1 MTMKRIGSMMV
12 TLILLLSAVLTVLP
26 TSALAAGS
34 TPDISLGA
42 GALTAGN
49 KVWFGSYSNL
59 LLLWRV
65 LQSGDG
71 KALLI
76 SNDTLGLTNFN
87 QSTSDGN
94 AWSGSKAQTWCKDFK
109 NDKNFT
115 ASEQAAILATTIE
128 ETNDKT
134 YNDKPYYYKGGY
146 GGTYYYGAAPLNG
159 EYFFFLSAKE
169 ADTLFASDDD
179 RKASGASSSYW
190 WLRSPLSYYAF
201 FSGIVDLD
209 GWVNRDSVDIIDGA
223 RPAFNLN
230 LSSVLYTTAV
240 SGETDA
246 WKLGLY
252 DSNMTV
258 NEGSGGVTRSG
269 STVTVPYS
277 ITGTN
282 AGNANKV
289 ALLIT
294 NKNDTWSA
302 TNGWSSG
309 AAKLYYET
317 QALTAT
323 SGMVSF
329 TLPDSLKDKVCGTD
343 YKAWLLAVDE
353 NGNHESD
360 YASAPVSVT
369 IPEDAEKYP
378 LWIGGVQADEN
389 NCNNLSTN
397 HWSYNPATH
406 TLTLSGYG
414 YGGKGYNYS
423 GSYYAGIYYNGTD
436 ALTISLANSNSV
448 TQTKN
453 YGDPGDCPIVIDSAA
468 ALTITGSGSLAALQ
482 GNKWNYGPA
491 ILSSGPIT
499 LSGGTVNAVGAYYN
513 GIKAPSVTVKS
524 TVTSVDIKGT
534 GDSAKAVD
542 GTLINEMGGVGYNK
556 WNKPT
561 KIAANTTGAVLTYQ
575 HVVFPIAKYTI
586 EFDPNGGS
594 GSIAPVTVE
603 EGQTYELPACGFT
616 PPTDKKFNWWDVHG
630 IDLIGIP
637 GTPAVITSNCADENG
652 IVTIK
657 ALWIDADKAPQA
669 TVKTAPVNRTHN
681 YNGASHALVE
691 AGEAE
696 GGTMQYALGEDDTTA
711 PTSGW
716 SESIPTGVN
725 PVGYFIWYKAV
736 GDNAH
741 RDSDAAC
748 VTAAIYPGF
757 AKVTAKDQTIK
768 EGEGIQTGTS
778 WATLKEAGSGHTL
791 SAVTLT
797 VDADAKT
804 ITPSAAKIQDANGK
818 DVTNYYG
825 SFSYVD
831 GALTVVPKI
840 SATVTFT
847 VVNGS
852 WDDGTKDD
860 IAVPLEGYEGDTL
873 KLTAAQIPGVGSK
886 PNDTF
891 KAGSWDTTPSTETAF
906 ADGSETTY
914 IYTYAA
920 KDAISQTV
928 TFKVVNGSWDDGT
941 AGDKTVT
948 LTGHEGDTLKLSAVQ
963 IPAVGGKPAASYQV
977 GSWDVTPSTETAIT
991 GPTTYTYTYA
1001 AVISYSTVS
1010 GDGQEWRIDSN
1021 GDMEF
1026 IVKRSVNDELTF
1038 PNFRSAALDGQGLN
1052 AGEYDTAQGSLI
1064 FTLKAAKA
1072 KTLALGAHT
1081 LTFTFTDG
1089 TATAAFTLKP
1099 VAGSFEDVAV
1109 PSTSFTF
1116 KKVWEGGSEKS
1127 IDFTLYKMGDTVY
1140 HHGFDKKIVSKTEWQ
1155 YNAWFSEAVACYV
1168 IEEPVPGYKTVYENV
1183 GVYAGITDRCC
1194 DGGTIVNYKVPKTGD
1209 DANLTL
1215 WIGCALAG
1223 LAVVSVAVFAG
1234 KRKKAQS
1241 K

>member
-1 MTMKRIGSMMV
+1 MKEKMKKGMELALSMM
-12 TLILLLSAVLTVLP
+12 LAVLMISGVFM
-26 TSALAAGS
+26 LAPAVAAASEGD
-34 TPDISLGA
+34 TITLGA
-42 GALTAGN
+42 GAITTDSRVYFGN
-49 KVWFGSYSNL
+49 QI
-59 LLLWRV
+59 LWRV

-87 QSTSDGN
+87 QSASDGN
-94 AWSGSKAQTWCKDFK
+94 AWSGSTAQTWCKDFK
-109 NDKNFT
+109 NDTNFT

-146 GGTYYYGAAPLNG
+146 GGIYYYGAAPLNG

-179 RKASGASSSYW
+179 RRASGASSSYW
-190 WLRSPLSYYAF
+190 WLRSPHSSYS
-201 FSGIVDLD
+201 SGIVDLD
-209 GWVNRDSVDIIDGA
+209 GWVYYDNVNFSYGA

-230 LSSVLYTTAV
+230 LSSVLFSSLISSSSNQY
-240 SGETDA
+240 
-246 WKLGLY
+246 KLTLY

-258 NEGSGGVTRSG
+258 NEGSGGVSRSG
-269 STVTVPYS
+269 STVTMPYS
-277 ITGTN
+277 ITGSD
-282 AGNANKV
+282 AGNANKM

-294 NKNDTWSA
+294 GKNDAWSA
-302 TNGWSSG
+302 TDGWSSG

-317 QALTAT
+317 QAVSAA
-323 SGMVSF
+323 SGTVSF

-360 YASAPVSVT
+360 YLSAPVSVT

-423 GSYYAGIYYNGTD
+423 GSYYAGIYYNG
-436 ALTISLANSNSV
+436 
-448 TQTKN
+448 
-453 YGDPGDCPIVIDSAA
+453 
-468 ALTITGSGSLAALQ
+468 
-482 GNKWNYGPA
+482 
-491 ILSSGPIT
+491 
-499 LSGGTVNAVGAYYN
+499 
-513 GIKAPSVTVKS
+513 IKAPSVTVKS

-542 GTLINEMGGVGYNK
+542 GTLINEMSGVGYNK

-603 EGQTYELPACGFT
+603 EGESYTLPDCGFD
-616 PPTDKKFNWWDVHG
+616 PPENKKFNWWDVHG

-637 GTPAVITSNCADENG
+637 GTPAVITSNCPDENG

-669 TVKTAPVNRTHN
+669 TVKTAPVNRTHS

-757 AKVTAKDQTIK
+757 ANVTAKDQTIK

-778 WATLKEAGSGHTL
+778 WATVKEAESGQTL

-804 ITPSAAKIQDANGK
+804 ITPSAAKIQDENGK

-831 GALTVVPKI
+831 GALTVVP
-840 SATVTFT
+840 
-847 VVNGS
+847 
-852 WDDGTKDD
+852 
-860 IAVPLEGYEGDTL
+860 
-873 KLTAAQIPGVGSK
+873 
-886 PNDTF
+886 
-891 KAGSWDTTPSTETAF
+891 
-906 ADGSETTY
+906 
-914 IYTYAA
+914 
-920 KDAISQTV
+920 
-928 TFKVVNGSWDDGT
+928 
-941 AGDKTVT
+941 
-948 LTGHEGDTLKLSAVQ
+948 
-963 IPAVGGKPAASYQV
+963 
-977 GSWDVTPSTETAIT
+977 
-991 GPTTYTYTYA
+991 
-1001 AVISYSTVS
+1001 
-1010 GDGQEWRIDSN
+1010 
-1021 GDMEF
+1021 
-1026 IVKRSVNDELTF
+1026 
-1038 PNFRSAALDGQGLN
+1038 
-1052 AGEYDTAQGSLI
+1052 
-1064 FTLKAAKA
+1064 
-1072 KTLALGAHT
+1072 
-1081 LTFTFTDG
+1081 
-1089 TATAAFTLKP
+1089 
-1099 VAGSFEDVAV
+1099 
-1109 PSTSFTF
+1109 
-1116 KKVWEGGSEKS
+1116 
-1127 IDFTLYKMGDTVY
+1127 
-1140 HHGFDKKIVSKTEWQ
+1140 
-1155 YNAWFSEAVACYV
+1155 
-1168 IEEPVPGYKTVYENV
+1168 
-1183 GVYAGITDRCC
+1183 
-1194 DGGTIVNYKVPKTGD
+1194 
-1209 DANLTL
+1209 
-1215 WIGCALAG
+1215 
-1223 LAVVSVAVFAG
+1223 
-1234 KRKKAQS
+1234 
-1241 K
+1241 